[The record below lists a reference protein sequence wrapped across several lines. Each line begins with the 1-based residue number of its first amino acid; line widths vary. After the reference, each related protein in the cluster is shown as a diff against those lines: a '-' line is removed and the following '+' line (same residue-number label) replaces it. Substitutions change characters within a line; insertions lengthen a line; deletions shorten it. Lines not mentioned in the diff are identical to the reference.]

1 MSVLDR
7 WQTVIRSATDSVM
20 HSALLTRPTSGL
32 SPIQSCPVKGEG
44 TLPTFSTSLAPAF
57 TVFYS
62 LAHRSVGIFQGSVGS
77 LF

>member
-1 MSVLDR
+1 M
-7 WQTVIRSATDSVM
+7 IRSATDSVM

-44 TLPTFSTSLAPAF
+44 TLPTFSNSLAPAF